1 MEMSAGENPQMDAAF
16 DLMKMSQAEGRV
28 EYLVVGDLV
37 AIVPAE
43 QADRWDRVIAT
54 SRAAEQIL
62 GETDETQ

>member
-1 MEMSAGENPQMDAAF
+1 
-16 DLMKMSQAEGRV
+16 MKMSQAEGRV